1 MDPLDL
7 EWSEIGGHEA
17 AEKHINAIR
26 ASRGLGNSE
35 VPAEL
40 LQILEQS
47 CKMFATDIPK

>member
-7 EWSEIGGHEA
+7 EWSEIGGREA

-26 ASRGLGNSE
+26 ASRGLGNSK
-35 VPAEL
+35 VPPEL

-47 CKMFATDIPK
+47 CKMFAANDRK